1 MSTVNL
7 EQASNYHIAKNG
19 ENFCV
24 EYLKNGKIYRKDIL
38 PSIVTRPVLVDYC
51 EERISLLGGKIL
63 KRTRES
69 LSIEKE

>member
-7 EQASNYHIAKNG
+7 ELASNYHIAKNG

-38 PSIVTRPVLVDYC
+38 PSIVTKPSIVDYC
-51 EERISLLGGKIL
+51 DERIMLNDGSLI
-63 KRTRES
+63 KRIRND
-69 LSIEKE
+69 LNIKKE